1 MRIVVDMQ
9 GWQSA
14 SRNRGIGRYTLSL
27 VKAMVESKDRHEYI
41 LLFNG
46 SFDNSFQEFQQIFNL
61 DGILVKFW
69 YPLIP
74 TSYLLSENDDNRI
87 VSEKIYKDFVNS
99 LNPDFLLITS
109 IFEGLGDNTISYL
122 DGSESFKT
130 GVILYDLIPL
140 IYPEK
145 YLSNNVLK
153 GWYENKLDYLKR
165 AKYLF
170 SISESAGSEAI
181 KYLDWD
187 PAFVKNISTAADEKF
202 KVTHYNSEETK
213 AVLNKYAI
221 RDDFL
226 MYTGGWD
233 FRKNLHALI
242 DSYAL
247 LPKSLRVKHQL
258 VIVCSIP
265 AADKTALRSH
275 AISKGIT
282 DDEFVL
288 TGYVSDEELL
298 MFYNLCHAFVF
309 PSWHEGFGLPV
320 LEAMQCGK
328 PVIVS
333 NVSSLPEVLDYEDA
347 QFDPHNLLEIAEKL
361 KMVLCDDDF
370 RAKIIAHSKKQVKKF
385 SWDISAK
392 KLLDSMEMALSKDYS
407 YPLKKSK
414 IKEVKPKLAFISPL
428 PPEKSGIGYYSAE
441 LIPELSKLYDIDLVT
456 NSDAVLQRRKL
467 FDCNCVDIEDFK
479 NNYSKYDRVLYQVGN
494 SSFHAHMYPLV
505 KTHPGVTVLHD
516 FFLSGGVHWAT
527 VHDSD
532 GDSFNDKLY
541 ESHGYRAVMYNNK
554 QINNEKGMNRYP
566 CNLPVLENSHAVIF
580 HSRYSANLSHKWYR
594 YLDRSKFECI
604 PLLRT
609 PPVSNDKDSAR
620 KALNINSDDHVIIS
634 LGFTSPSKQSHR
646 IIEAFDEIYA
656 ENNSAKLIF
665 VGDNSEESDYG
676 IKIRSMIERSP
687 AKNAISITGWVNDQ
701 DYVKWLSAADIG
713 IQLRAISRGET
724 SGTVLDCMNYGLA
737 TIANANGSMAE
748 LDNEAVVLLP
758 DEFTNDELVNALK
771 LLLTNSV
778 HCEKLIGRARYIID
792 DQHSPKKCAQ
802 MYFNVIEKAYGT
814 TNFTRNILSDSEV
827 FDALSNE
834 SIDRFSQAIADTVTS
849 NSGHKLFID
858 VSAYLEQSLDPMIST
873 LIHQLI
879 IDVPDDLHV
888 EPVHYSK
895 ADRRLVLSQSFT
907 SGILP
912 LKGMSLS
919 DDVLDISNKGTYI
932 IFNPGLEQLR
942 ETKEHYCRASTA
954 NDVKHVFHTG
964 EFSLLIKQI
973 EENDLNSEQSLTELL
988 NPLDVIILDSTES
1001 ERAELFNYANSTEK
1015 KRFSFLTTKEFINT
1029 LVSFDST
1036 KQNLF

>member
-27 VKAMVESKDRHEYI
+27 VRAMVESKDRHEYI

-46 SFDNSFQEFQQIFNL
+46 AFDDSFQEFQKIFNL
-61 DGILVKFW
+61 DGIEVKFW
-69 YPLIP
+69 HPLTP
-74 TSYLLSENDDNRI
+74 TSYLLSENDDNRMI
-87 VSEKIYKDFVNS
+87 SEKIYKDFVSS

-122 DGSESFKT
+122 DGSESFNT
-130 GVILYDLIPL
+130 GVILYDLIPF
-140 IYPEK
+140 IYPDK

-165 AKYLF
+165 SNLLF

-181 KYLDWD
+181 KYLGWD
-187 PAFVKNISTAADEKF
+187 PKFVKNISTAADEKF
-202 KVTHYNSEETK
+202 KVTHYNSEDIK
-213 AVLNKYAI
+213 AVLNKYVI
-221 RDDFL
+221 RSDFL

-233 FRKNLHALI
+233 FRKNLHALV

-275 AISKGIT
+275 AISKGIA

-333 NVSSLPEVLDYEDA
+333 NVSSLPEVLDYEEA

-370 RAKIIAHSKKQVKKF
+370 RAKIIAHSEKQVKKF
-385 SWDISAK
+385 SWAISAK
-392 KLLDSMEMALSKDYS
+392 KLLDSMEMALSKNYR

-414 IKEVKPKLAFISPL
+414 LNQVKPKLAFISPL
-428 PPEKSGIGYYSAE
+428 PPEKSGIGSYSSE
-441 LIPELSKLYDIDLVT
+441 LIPELSKHYDIDLVT
-456 NSDAVLQRRKL
+456 NSDAVLQQKTL

-479 NNYSKYDRVLYQVGN
+479 SNSRKYARVLYQVGN

-554 QINNEKGMNRYP
+554 QINNEKGMNKYP
-566 CNLPVLENSHAVIF
+566 CNLPVLENSYAVIF
-580 HSRYSANLSHKWYR
+580 HSKYSANLSHKWYR
-594 YLDRSKFECI
+594 HLDRSKFEFI
-604 PLLRT
+604 PHLRT
-609 PPVSNDKDSAR
+609 PPLSNDKDLAR
-620 KALNINSDDHVIIS
+620 KTLNINSNDLVIIS
-634 LGFTSPSKQSHR
+634 LGFTSQSKQSHR
-646 IIEAFDEIYA
+646 IIEAFDEVYV
-656 ENNSAKLIF
+656 ENNNAKLIF
-665 VGDNSEESDYG
+665 VGDNSEGSDYG

-701 DYVKWLSAADIG
+701 EYVKWLSAADIG

-737 TIANANGSMAE
+737 TIVNANGSMAE
-748 LDNEAVVLLP
+748 LDNGTVVLLP
-758 DEFTNDELVNALK
+758 DEFTNDELVSALK
-771 LLLTNSV
+771 LLLIDSV
-778 HCEKLIGRARYIID
+778 HREKLIDRARYIID
-792 DQHSPKKCAQ
+792 NQHSPEQCAQ
-802 MYFNVIEKAYGT
+802 MYFNAIEKAYST
-814 TNFTRNILSDSEV
+814 TDFTKNILSDSEV
-827 FDALSNE
+827 LDALSDE
-834 SIDRFSQAIADTVTS
+834 SIDRFSQAIADTATL

-858 VSAYLEQSLDPMIST
+858 VSAYLNQSIDPMVST
-873 LIHQLI
+873 LIHQLL
-879 IDVPDDLHV
+879 IDVPDDVHV

-907 SGILP
+907 SGIMP

-919 DDVLDISNKGTYI
+919 DDVLDVSNKGTYI
-932 IFNPGLEQLR
+932 IFNPRLEQLHEAR
-942 ETKEHYCRASTA
+942 EHYCRLSAA
-954 NDVKHVFHTG
+954 NKVKYVFHIDDY
-964 EFSLLIKQI
+964 SLLIKQI
-973 EENDLNSEQSLTELL
+973 EENELNSEELFTDFL
-988 NPLDVIILDSTES
+988 NLQDVIILDSTES
-1001 ERAELFNYANSTEK
+1001 ERVEFLKYANFTEK
-1015 KRFSFLTTKEFINT
+1015 KNFSFLTTKYFINT
-1029 LVSFDST
+1029 LVSFDSS
-1036 KQNLF
+1036 KQN